1 MNAMNAINNDLLSEI
16 IFTNDAAFTDI
27 DIEKAKM
34 MLCICK
40 NAQNN
45 KNIQISFDKVKVY
58 KYFKQIRSIS
68 IKKGRKMVYKWDA
81 EDMEGDVD
89 LKINEEYK
97 ADIANII
104 ANIFKENSYIVSQ
117 IKRIM
122 IIEQKLNKETLIIS
136 LKNIISIIESLGID
150 MENITDDD
158 RIRCNNT
165 YEYTREKL
173 KRVEIITIF
182 KYNAYFLNWMFNHDM
197 SENDII
203 DYISKEY
210 FHNNWYRLPIIFTKW
225 LSAERKLLT

>member
-1 MNAMNAINNDLLSEI
+1 MNTINNDLLSEI
-16 IFTNDAAFTDI
+16 IFTNDASFTDI

-45 KNIQISFDKVKVY
+45 KNILISFDKVKVY
-58 KYFKQIRSIS
+58 KYFKQIRAIS

-97 ADIANII
+97 ANIANII
-104 ANIFKENSYIVSQ
+104 TNIFKENAYIVSQ

-122 IIEQKLNKETLIIS
+122 IIEQKLIKETLIIS

-165 YEYTREKL
+165 YEYTRERL

-182 KYNAYFLNWMFNHDM
+182 KYNAYFINLMFNHNMKED
-197 SENDII
+197 DII
-203 DYISKEY
+203 DYISKDY

-225 LSAERKLLT
+225 LGTQRNTYI